1 MRGQPRPRLVIVV
14 RVEAGVRVGERAVTM
29 GAPGGQAGH
38 IAGHVGGVHSQ
49 GETVI
54 AVHRA

>member
-1 MRGQPRPRLVIVV
+1 MWGQTRARLVIVV
-14 RVEAGVRVGERAVTM
+14 RVEAGAVVGERPVTM

-38 IAGHVGGVHSQ
+38 IAGHVGGVHRQ

-54 AVHRA
+54 AVHSA

>member
-1 MRGQPRPRLVIVV
+1 MRGQPGPRLVIVLG
-14 RVEAGVRVGERAVTM
+14 VEAGAVVGERPVAM

-38 IAGHVGGVHSQ
+38 IAGHVRGVHRQ
-49 GETVI
+49 GEAVI